1 MTNMKSYGHLLPL
14 LLLASLFISACSPQ
28 ATRPTP
34 VTLQT
39 DTAIPDVWNITA
51 KLGIRNG
58 DDSGSVTLYWQQQ
71 QNHYQIRIAGPL
83 GQGNGL
89 LSGNEDTIVIE
100 RPSKKT
106 LYSNNPA
113 QLIKDTFGWDLPVQD
128 LNYWVRGLPSPFLDA
143 AEQDYN
149 ASGVLSGLN
158 QSDWSLRYT
167 RYRTTDL
174 WLMPQRIRA
183 EKGELMLTLVIK
195 TWEFPQ

>member
-1 MTNMKSYGHLLPL
+1 MKNMKSYGYPF
-14 LLLASLFISACSPQ
+14 LLLAFLFISACSPQ
-28 ATRPTP
+28 ATRPTLLP
-34 VTLQT
+34 LQT
-39 DTAIPDVWNITA
+39 NAVIPDVWNITA

-71 QNHYQIRIAGPL
+71 QNQYQIRIAGPL

-89 LSGNEDTIVIE
+89 LSGDEENIVIE
-100 RPSKKT
+100 RPNKQT

-113 QLIKDTFGWDLPVQD
+113 QLIKDTFGWDLPIQD
-128 LNYWVRGLPSPFLDA
+128 LNYWVRGLASPLLDA
-143 AEQDYN
+143 AEQDYS
-149 ASGVLSGLN
+149 ASGVLSELN

-195 TWEFPQ
+195 TWEFPNK

>member
-1 MTNMKSYGHLLPL
+1 MKHYGYLPPL
-14 LLLASLFISACSPQ
+14 LLLASLFISACSQQ

-39 DTAIPDVWNITA
+39 GTAIPDVWNITA

-71 QNHYQIRIAGPL
+71 QNQYQIRIAGPL

-106 LYSNNPA
+106 LYSNKPA

-128 LNYWVRGLPSPFLDA
+128 LNYWVRGLSSPFLEA
-143 AEQDYN
+143 AEQNYN

-167 RYRTTDL
+167 RYRTTDS
-174 WLMPQRIRA
+174 WLMPQRIHA

-195 TWEFPQ
+195 TWEFPK